1 MTSSHR
7 EVSIKH
13 HQDQGATNVHFEN
26 SYLINWKVCVCTRV
40 QYLVRENLEE
50 KQMHLRMQLKQAECK
65 MAKIIPNCNTVL
77 YVTQHQ

>member
-1 MTSSHR
+1 VCVR
-7 EVSIKH
+7 
-13 HQDQGATNVHFEN
+13 
-26 SYLINWKVCVCTRV
+26 VCVCTRV